1 MALKSL
7 TGIHQDLFSLKAVIE
22 ELQTKVTALAA
33 LANEIKA
40 DYNAHTHTENTA
52 ASYAQNAST
61 QGPSAT
67 VSSADVT
74 I

>member
-7 TGIHQDLFSLKAVIE
+7 TGIYRDLLNLRAVIE

-40 DYNAHTHTENTA
+40 DYNTHTHVENTA
-52 ASYAQNAST
+52 ASYAQNANT

-67 VSSADVT
+67 VSSGDVT

>member
-1 MALKSL
+1 VALKSL
-7 TGIHQDLFSLKAVIE
+7 TGIYQDLLNLKAAIE
-22 ELQTKVTALAA
+22 ELQTKVTALAT

-40 DYNAHTHTENTA
+40 DYNAHIHVENTA
-52 ASYAQNAST
+52 ASYTQNANT